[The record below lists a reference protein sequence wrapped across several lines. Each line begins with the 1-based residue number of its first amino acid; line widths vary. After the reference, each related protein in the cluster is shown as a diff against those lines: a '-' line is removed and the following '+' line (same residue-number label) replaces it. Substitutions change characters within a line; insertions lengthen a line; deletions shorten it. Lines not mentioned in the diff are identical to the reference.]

1 MKPRTIVRRLTS
13 LGLRIVNVRSGMD
26 AAELIDPRPNDDA
39 PLAFWHDR
47 LILSVHHDGA
57 DAMSTESKI
66 MTGRL
71 VHAIIFRLPAVPPR
85 TITTD
90 AECWHP
96 HN

>member
-1 MKPRTIVRRLTS
+1 
-13 LGLRIVNVRSGMD
+13 MD

-47 LILSVHHDGA
+47 LVLSVHHDGA
-57 DAMSTESKI
+57 GAMSTESKI

>member
-1 MKPRTIVRRLTS
+1 
-13 LGLRIVNVRSGMD
+13 MD
-26 AAELIDPRPNDDA
+26 AAELIDPRSNDDA

-47 LILSVHHDGA
+47 VVLSVHHDGA
-57 DAMSTESKI
+57 GPMPTESKI

-71 VHAIIFRLPAVPPR
+71 VHAIIFHLVVVSPR

-90 AECWHP
+90 ADCWHL